1 MQEYC
6 EGFGASF
13 HNKKDFLDALNKI
26 IKNYPIIKSK
36 MKNFNR
42 DINKTT
48 KSYIK
53 LFNLLIY
60 SKNEIIKKRRY
71 IKNPI
76 KFLFNLLIN

>member
-13 HNKKDFLDALNKI
+13 HNKKDFLDALNMI
-26 IKNYPIIKSK
+26 TINYPIFKSK
-36 MKNFNR
+36 MKDFNR

-60 SKNEIIKKRRY
+60 NKNKIIKKRRH